1 MKIDSKFKLCTV
13 SGENVIVNQE
23 LAGKEVNKI
32 IALNSSASLLYRE
45 LEGMDFT
52 NEDVATV
59 LREAYEIDK
68 DLAAEDAATWVDAL
82 RKCAVI
88 VE

>member
-32 IALNSSASLLYRE
+32 ISLNSSASLLYRE